1 MTDIRVPK
9 IMCEACCEKIKKSL
23 QEAGIQAEI
32 NLRFKLVT
40 VADEDVERAKEAIQ
54 HAGYEVE

>member
-9 IMCEACCEKIKKSL
+9 IMCESCCEKIRRSL

-40 VADEDVERAKEAIQ
+40 VDDSDVERAKEAIH
-54 HAGYEVE
+54 HAGYEAE